1 MFSPV
6 NMILEDSLST
16 ETGHT
21 GAGLGEAELEVIVEV
36 KDRQEVGLILAVE
49 RDLAVREPELERE
62 AGKRNLLQILP
73 QSVT

>member
-1 MFSPV
+1 
-6 NMILEDSLST
+6 MILEDSLST
-16 ETGHT
+16 EAGQT

-62 AGKRNLLQILP
+62 ASSG
-73 QSVT
+73 